1 MHFTKLIKTSA
12 YSPPAVAP
20 QPQPEQT
27 SELVQLLRKLTNEKD
42 IVQTMPHV
50 LEETILSDDEV
61 NDILSHLLDFNTKY
75 FPNIP
80 LSKDIVKQFLWN
92 APRDIVRGMRY
103 SENHPGLPDILN
115 PVMYL
120 YPLLMKDPS
129 DAIGL
134 YWQTLSKLL
143 DGNREAI
150 KNDAAAYIADLNFE
164 ANVEKYDDQPLA
176 EGDYEVVDINPGQE
190 DGEIPYDE

>member
-164 ANVEKYDDQPLA
+164 ANVEKYDDQPLTG
-176 EGDYEVVDINPGQE
+176 EDYEVVEIDAAQE

>member
-12 YSPPAVAP
+12 YSPPVVEATT
-20 QPQPEQT
+20 QPQSEQT

-50 LEETILSDDEV
+50 LEETILTDDEV
-61 NDILSHLLDFNTKY
+61 NDILGYLLDFNTKY
-75 FPNIP
+75 FPNVP

-103 SENHPGLPDILN
+103 AQTHPELPDILN

-134 YWQTLSKLL
+134 YWQSLLKVL

-150 KNDAAAYIADLNFE
+150 KEDAAAYIADLNFD
-164 ANVEKYDDQPLA
+164 ANLEKFDDNRIPFDKEDTKDA
-176 EGDYEVVDINPGQE
+176 E
-190 DGEIPYDE
+190 